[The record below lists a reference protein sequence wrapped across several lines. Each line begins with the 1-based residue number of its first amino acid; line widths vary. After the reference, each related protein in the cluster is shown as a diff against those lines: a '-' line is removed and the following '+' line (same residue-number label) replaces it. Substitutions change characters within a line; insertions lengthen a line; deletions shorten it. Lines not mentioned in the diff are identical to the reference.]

1 MSTHSVA
8 EAKNKLSNLINRA
21 LKGEGI
27 VITRHGQPVVEL
39 KPVQREPRHFAP
51 KPRWTAEEQLEWLR
65 TRRALLPH
73 SKVDAGT
80 FVSQMR
86 DEEWER

>member
-8 EAKNKLSNLINRA
+8 EAKNKLSELINRA

-39 KPVQREPRHFAP
+39 KPVAARKRPTMTDADF
-51 KPRWTAEEQLEWLR
+51 EWLR
-65 TRRALLPH
+65 RRRKQLPMLNID
-73 SKVDAGT
+73 VGT
-80 FVSQMR
+80 FVSEMR

>member
-8 EAKNKLSNLINRA
+8 EAKNKLSELINCA
-21 LKGEGI
+21 LKGESV

-39 KPVQREPRHFAP
+39 RPVKPAPRRMTEADF
-51 KPRWTAEEQLEWLR
+51 EWLQAH
-65 TRRALLPH
+65 RARLTPA
-73 SKVDAGT
+73 KTDAGT
-80 FVSQMR
+80 LLSQMR